1 MEYQIPIREVMI
13 YQSEDGRKIER
24 HKTIL
29 EEVIEIDDQNEIPDF
44 NSNEIIYIGVASLPT
59 NMGVQEVKFP
69 IPADSI
75 KDAFSKFVLYLKE
88 VLEAANSQ
96 IVQASESDLNII
108 DSLGNNPDEDGPGI
122 ILS

>member
-88 VLEAANSQ
+88 VL
-96 IVQASESDLNII
+96 
-108 DSLGNNPDEDGPGI
+108 
-122 ILS
+122 